1 MNFKLLIATEVLE
14 FVERLP
20 RRAGQHV
27 RSAIKDIGRDP
38 YGRSDAVGSDEIG
51 RRLEI
56 AVVGDY
62 ALMFWIDEA
71 DRHVK
76 ILDIRAVHR

>member
-1 MNFKLLIATEVLE
+1 MDFRLLIANEVLE

-20 RRAGQHV
+20 RQIGQHL
-27 RSAIKDIGRDP
+27 RSAVKDIGRDP
-38 YGRSDAVGSDEIG
+38 YGRSDEVGYDEIG
-51 RRLEI
+51 RRIEI

-76 ILDIRAVHR
+76 ILDIHAVNR